1 MKLYKS
7 ESPVLTRVIKRTTYT
22 ASKVKVIGAMSGDST
37 WYQTMVDGKKERER
51 EREVQIEQQVLH
63 NRFIRRG
70 HSKFHCGEPFPLSG
84 VCLLRYDLK
93 FTAQPPTYDL
103 SHET

>member
-51 EREVQIEQQVLH
+51 ERY
-63 NRFIRRG
+63 R
-70 HSKFHCGEPFPLSG
+70 
-84 VCLLRYDLK
+84 
-93 FTAQPPTYDL
+93 
-103 SHET
+103 